1 MKSLLVLLIVVAS
14 IPLISSTESDI
25 PSVESVETATQIS
38 SSEELNDAE
47 NPTEEIKL
55 VEDSKNETDKGLRT
69 SPKKLTCLPL
79 KGLNITSEDENRVEV
94 LNGTALISVLNEQSN
109 SNVTNRTTPA
119 ICSLVLFYAP
129 WCPFSARAAPH
140 YNALARLYP
149 DLVLMAVDANRHHA
163 FTTQFGVLALPTILL
178 FHNAKTF
185 IKFNQTDFELDNFT
199 TFLTTFTG
207 IEPISGDLII
217 MESDMEGPMSSKFVP
232 ETDIYLHMSWAFVI
246 ICALGYFGKSS
257 FCQNIIET
265 MRNNWREAEIQ
276 HEHND

>member
-1 MKSLLVLLIVVAS
+1 MQSREFGQRAIYSKRIQFSYRIFIQIFFALGNLDFLSKIYEIENNFLRYLNFWPTFFDFAYVHIKFSPLSL
-14 IPLISSTESDI
+14 
-25 PSVESVETATQIS
+25 Q
-38 SSEELNDAE
+38 
-47 NPTEEIKL
+47 
-55 VEDSKNETDKGLRT
+55 
-69 SPKKLTCLPL
+69 
-79 KGLNITSEDENRVEV
+79 EDENRVEV